1 MIRSGAAEKPR
12 RMHFSIHNFFHH
24 NPSHYRGKSPMKSDT
39 KNPAG
44 KKKWLFAALGAVAL
58 AAAAIPALPLHAG
71 AFGWGGHRDHNH
83 GIAMLSDRAIE
94 RFSKRL
100 KLNDEQ
106 RAALFAAADEV
117 RPKMRAARDQLRAA
131 RRALR
136 EFDPNAP
143 DYDGKVAALAK
154 TNGEMAA
161 EVTTLIAGM
170 KATLFEVLN
179 DEQERRLARMV
190 ARFDDDDDDDDY

>member
-1 MIRSGAAEKPR
+1 
-12 RMHFSIHNFFHH
+12 
-24 NPSHYRGKSPMKSDT
+24 MKSDT
-39 KNPAG
+39 KKSTG
-44 KKKWLFAALGAVAL
+44 KNKWLFAALGAGAL
-58 AAAAIPALPLHAG
+58 AAAAISAPPLHAG
-71 AFGWGGHRDHNH
+71 AFGWGGHRHDGND
-83 GIAMLSDRAIE
+83 GIRMLSDRSIE
-94 RFSKRL
+94 RFSRRL
-100 KLNDEQ
+100 KLSDEQ
-106 RAALFAAADEV
+106 RTALFAAADEV
-117 RPKMRAARDQLRAA
+117 RPKMRDARDQLRAA

-161 EVTTLIAGM
+161 EVTTLIAEM

-179 DEQERRLARMV
+179 DEQERRLARMM